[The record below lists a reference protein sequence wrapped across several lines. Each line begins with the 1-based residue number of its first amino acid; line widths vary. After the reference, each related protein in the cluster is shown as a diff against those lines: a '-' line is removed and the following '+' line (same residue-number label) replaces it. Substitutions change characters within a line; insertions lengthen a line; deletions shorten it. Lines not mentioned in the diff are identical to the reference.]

1 MMLGNTPSPFLFSI
15 KAFGVSMSG
24 PVFNYD
30 NTAILPRHVK
40 LIACGQT
47 ALGRHRLGSDIA
59 FSNILVTKDKLVEY
73 SD

>member
-1 MMLGNTPSPFLFSI
+1 
-15 KAFGVSMSG
+15 MSG